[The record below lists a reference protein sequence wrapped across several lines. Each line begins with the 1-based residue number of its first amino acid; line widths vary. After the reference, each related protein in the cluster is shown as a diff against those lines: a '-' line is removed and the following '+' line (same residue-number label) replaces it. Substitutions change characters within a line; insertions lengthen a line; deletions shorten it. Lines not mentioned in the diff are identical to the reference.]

1 MDDWA
6 SFESEPSYS
15 ADNVAAV
22 GLYTSDAL
30 TDGYQ
35 PVGMGSPAQ
44 LAGTMEQIREILAGA
59 TVDLWKRIADWSR
72 LQMIE
77 AGALVYASVP
87 KDFAHL
93 AGIYD
98 PEDWFT
104 IDDRARRFIPL
115 LNDEYGNMALGEMV
129 GLLSYPSQRANEYV
143 MGRTSNDAK
152 HMISGLP
159 YSIVLDD
166 DAAPTVGGMGPGSSS
181 LPSKAG
187 RYTTSQGR
195 LTLDEYNKLAADFR
209 PSVVEE
215 PYRFLDDE
223 WVKYHWRESQADE
236 LYRRTQAQ
244 SRNLAGKG
252 AGLRRSDISTLRQQ

>member
-35 PVGMGSPAQ
+35 PVGMGSPSQ

-143 MGRTSNDAK
+143 MARTSNDAK
-152 HMISGLP
+152 NMISGLP
-159 YSIVLDD
+159 YSILLDS
-166 DAAPTVGGMGPGSSS
+166 AAPTVGGMGPGSSS
-181 LPSKAG
+181 LPAKSG

-195 LTLDEYNKLAADFR
+195 LTLDEYNKLARDFR
-209 PSVVEE
+209 PSAVEE

-223 WVKYHWRESQADE
+223 WVKYHWRDSQADE
-236 LYRRTQAQ
+236 LYRRTQAA
-244 SRNLAGKG
+244 SRNLAGQG
-252 AGLRRSDISTLRQQ
+252 AGLRRADIAALRQK